1 MYENRQKWPAKK
13 EKMHTQLRE
22 LPSRYGVVAI
32 VRMEKVRASQ
42 ILSLR
47 KRLRGDVEFVNI
59 KGKVTKKALAGL
71 DVPGIAEIAAQ
82 VKGQCMFIFTNMSP
96 FKLNVLL
103 ARNKVMLAA
112 RGGDAASIDVTIPAK
127 NTGIAPGPMLTE
139 FKEANVPTKID
150 QGTIWITKDTLA
162 ARRGETISPKLAAL
176 LGKLDIKAVEAGVE
190 LAAALEAGLFYT
202 REDLIVD
209 VGAVREAIAAAHAE
223 ATSLSIEAAYVTPE
237 NAAAVLARASQ
248 AASSLA
254 SESGYL
260 TPETATA
267 VLARASAAARGLAAA
282 AKGYSA
288 S

>member
-1 MYENRQKWPAKK
+1 MYENRQKWPPKK
-13 EKMHTQLRE
+13 EKMYAQLQE
-22 LPSRYGVVAI
+22 LPSKHGVMAI

-47 KRLRGDVEFVNI
+47 KRLRGEVEFVNV

-71 DVPGIAEIAAQ
+71 GVPGIAEIVAQ
-82 VKGQCMFIFTNMSP
+82 VKGQCMFIFTDMSP

-112 RGGDAASIDVTIPAK
+112 RGGDTASVDVTIPAK

-190 LAAALEAGLFYT
+190 LAGALEAGLFYT

-209 VGAVREAIAAAHAE
+209 VGAV
-223 ATSLSIEAAYVTPE
+223 
-237 NAAAVLARASQ
+237 
-248 AASSLA
+248 
-254 SESGYL
+254 
-260 TPETATA
+260 
-267 VLARASAAARGLAAA
+267 
-282 AKGYSA
+282 
-288 S
+288 

>member
-13 EKMHTQLRE
+13 EKMYSQLQE
-22 LPSRYGVVAI
+22 MPSRYGVVAI

-71 DVPGIAEIAAQ
+71 EIPGIAEVASQ
-82 VKGQCMFIFTNMSP
+82 VKGQCMFLFTNMSP

-112 RGGDAASIDVTIPAK
+112 RGGDTASVDVTIPAK

-162 ARRGETISPKLAAL
+162 AKRGETISPKLAAL

-209 VGAVREAIAAAHAE
+209 VDAVREAIAAAHGE

-237 NAAAVLARASQ
+237 NAAAILARASQ

-260 TPETATA
+260 TPETAPA
-267 VLARASAAARGLAAA
+267 VLSRASAAAQGLAAA